1 MNILVERSFKYFRL
15 IKIIR
20 SINVIILTKLKIEE
34 EIENLLKEFEVIVF
48 FTHRGM
54 SSAKKVEIAV
64 KV

>member
-1 MNILVERSFKYFRL
+1 M
-15 IKIIR
+15 
-20 SINVIILTKLKIEE
+20 IILTKLKIEE

>member
-1 MNILVERSFKYFRL
+1 M
-15 IKIIR
+15 
-20 SINVIILTKLKIEE
+20 IILTKLKIEE

-54 SSAKKVEIAV
+54 SSEKKVEIAV